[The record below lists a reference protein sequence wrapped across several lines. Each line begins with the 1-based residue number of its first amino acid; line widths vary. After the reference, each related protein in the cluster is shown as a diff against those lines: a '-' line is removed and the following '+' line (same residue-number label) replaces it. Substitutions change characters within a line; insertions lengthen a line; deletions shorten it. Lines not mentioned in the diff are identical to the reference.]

1 MISQK
6 HLHDLFI
13 YAGRTFDYD
22 PEVWGDS
29 IEEAIARVR
38 DGYVVPYPLV
48 KKLVQHAAA
57 MQIAMIS
64 MDTAVEAKMT
74 ELDEREKMYPGK
86 KARPR
91 GGTLLGMKRKKI
103 QEEKSK

>member
-22 PEVWGDS
+22 PDVWGDS
-29 IEEAIARVR
+29 IEEAVARVR

-57 MQIAMIS
+57 MQTAMLS
-64 MDTAVEAKMT
+64 MDTAVEARMT
-74 ELDEREKMYPGK
+74 DLDEREKLLPSK
-86 KARPR
+86 KVRPR
-91 GGTLLGMKRKKI
+91 GGTLLGMKPKKP
-103 QEEKSK
+103 QEEKK